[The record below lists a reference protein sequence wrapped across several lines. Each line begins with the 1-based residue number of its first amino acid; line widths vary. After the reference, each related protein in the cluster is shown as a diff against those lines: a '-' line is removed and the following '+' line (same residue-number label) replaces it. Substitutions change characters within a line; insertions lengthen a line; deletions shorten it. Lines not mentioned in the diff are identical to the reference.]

1 MKLNLL
7 DKSKKQIGEIEVSDE
22 VFLEEP
28 NLGLVHQL
36 LLLQHT
42 RPFRNAQAKTKS
54 EVRGGGAKPWKQ
66 KGTGR
71 ARAGSIRS
79 PLWKGGG
86 VIFGPRF
93 HEINV
98 KMPKRARL
106 KALCS
111 ALSAKKDDL
120 LILNE
125 LPSLNSPKTKEA
137 LNLLNSLETEG
148 KKVLVI
154 IDSTNKNSQALQGSF
169 RNIPKCRVIHWQNL
183 NVHDLFNAETTI
195 TDQNILKNIEAWLL
209 TRKNR
214 KGIKKEEALSK

>member
-7 DKSKKQIGEIEVSDE
+7 DKSKKQVGEIEVSDE

-28 NLGLVHQL
+28 NLGLIHQL

-79 PLWKGGG
+79 PLWRGGG

-93 HEINV
+93 HEITV

-111 ALSAKKDDL
+111 ALTVKKDNL
-120 LILNE
+120 MILNE
-125 LPSLNSPKTKEA
+125 LPNLSAPKTKEA
-137 LNLLNSLETEG
+137 LNLLSSLEASD
-148 KKVLVI
+148 KKVLLI
-154 IDSTNKNSQALQGSF
+154 LDQKTENYETLAKSF
-169 RNIPKCRVIHWQNL
+169 SNVPRCQIIHWQHL
-183 NVHDLFNAETTI
+183 NVHDLFNAEVTI
-195 TDQNILKNIEAWLL
+195 IDQKNLKNIEAWLL

-214 KGIKKEEALSK
+214 KGFTQVEAISK